1 MHYTLKQR
9 DSTKPLVKET
19 FKLLKDV
26 DAIREY
32 VKIATKDQK
41 SKVN

>member
-26 DAIREY
+26 DVIREY
-32 VKIATKDQK
+32 VRIAAKDQK
-41 SKVN
+41 SEVD